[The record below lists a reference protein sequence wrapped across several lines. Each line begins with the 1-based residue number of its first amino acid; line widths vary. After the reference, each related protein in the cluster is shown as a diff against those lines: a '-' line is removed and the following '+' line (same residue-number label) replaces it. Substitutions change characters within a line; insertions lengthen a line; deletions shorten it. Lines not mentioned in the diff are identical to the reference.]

1 MSLANLAQR
10 TAGAVALGDAEER
23 WRCGKFWEPIIA
35 EYLLYN
41 LTFIFIIIYYFIFLL
56 DFYVLLFDF
65 LCHIGVFYHIIFLN
79 LFFILFDFLYIKLYF
94 FPSINLCFV
103 A

>member
-10 TAGAVALGDAEER
+10 TAGAVALGDAEAR

-41 LTFIFIIIYYFIFLL
+41 LISLALAKLNQVDTELGLIFL
-56 DFYVLLFDF
+56 V
-65 LCHIGVFYHIIFLN
+65 
-79 LFFILFDFLYIKLYF
+79 
-94 FPSINLCFV
+94 
-103 A
+103 

>member
-1 MSLANLAQR
+1 LAQR

-41 LTFIFIIIYYFIFLL
+41 LISLALAKLNQVDTELGLIFL
-56 DFYVLLFDF
+56 V
-65 LCHIGVFYHIIFLN
+65 
-79 LFFILFDFLYIKLYF
+79 
-94 FPSINLCFV
+94 
-103 A
+103 

>member
-41 LTFIFIIIYYFIFLL
+41 LISLALAKLNQVDTELGLIFL
-56 DFYVLLFDF
+56 V
-65 LCHIGVFYHIIFLN
+65 
-79 LFFILFDFLYIKLYF
+79 
-94 FPSINLCFV
+94 
-103 A
+103 